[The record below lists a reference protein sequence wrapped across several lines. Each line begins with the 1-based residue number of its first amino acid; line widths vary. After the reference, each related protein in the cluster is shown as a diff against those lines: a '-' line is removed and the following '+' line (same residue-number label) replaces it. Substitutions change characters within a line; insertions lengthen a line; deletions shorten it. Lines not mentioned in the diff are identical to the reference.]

1 MCGHATLA
9 AAHALYSTHRVSPLA
24 AVHFHTLHSGI
35 LVARQ
40 LEDGY
45 IQLDFPATP
54 VSLYSSDTESYCD
67 KAALIKLSFAV
78 LLDEDLLFIGAS
90 MYDVLVEVTREAF
103 LRLLQ
108 VPNDSYNYSAIAAL
122 GGRGLIV
129 TCAGPTDDEP
139 PPIPAAAAAA
149 ISGSM
154 NSNLLGS
161 SNKLC
166 DKSFDFFSRF
176 FAPR

>member
-9 AAHALYSTHRVSPLA
+9 AAHALYSTHRVSPKA
-24 AVHFHTLHSGI
+24 AVHFHTLYSGV
-35 LVARQ
+35 LVARL
-40 LEDGY
+40 LEDGCC

-54 VSLYSSDTESYCD
+54 VSPYSSDTESYCD
-67 KAALIKLSFAV
+67 KAALIKLSFAM

-139 PPIPAAAAAA
+139 PPIAEV
-149 ISGSM
+149 GSA
-154 NSNLLGS
+154 NCDLLGS

-176 FAPR
+176 FAPRYDV

>member
-1 MCGHATLA
+1 M
-9 AAHALYSTHRVSPLA
+9 SPLA
-24 AVHFHTLHSGI
+24 AVRFHTLHSGV
-35 LVARQ
+35 LVARL
-40 LEDGY
+40 LEDDCC

-54 VSLYSSDTESYCD
+54 VSPYSSDTDSYCD
-67 KAALIKLSFAV
+67 KAALIKLSFAM

-90 MYDVLVEVTREAF
+90 MYDVFVEITREAF

-139 PPIPAAAAAA
+139 PSVPPIAAAEAA
-149 ISGSM
+149 GSDL
-154 NSNLLGS
+154 LLGS
-161 SNKLC
+161 CSHKLC

>member
-1 MCGHATLA
+1 M
-9 AAHALYSTHRVSPLA
+9 A
-24 AVHFHTLHSGI
+24 AVHFHTLYSGV
-35 LVARQ
+35 LVARL
-40 LEDGY
+40 LEDGCC

-54 VSLYSSDTESYCD
+54 VSPYSSDTESYCD
-67 KAALIKLSFAV
+67 KAALIKLSFAM

-103 LRLLQ
+103 FRLLQ

-139 PPIPAAAAAA
+139 PPIAEV
-149 ISGSM
+149 GSA
-154 NSNLLGS
+154 NCDLLGS

-176 FAPR
+176 FAPRYDV